1 MSSSS
6 SPEVLWGAQPRPL
19 LSCLHMEKGTLLG
32 RGHSNTPSSKK
43 SYPAGYKEL
52 GGTEELST
60 GPEK

>member
-1 MSSSS
+1 
-6 SPEVLWGAQPRPL
+6 
-19 LSCLHMEKGTLLG
+19 MEKGTLLG

>member
-1 MSSSS
+1 
-6 SPEVLWGAQPRPL
+6 
-19 LSCLHMEKGTLLG
+19 MEKDTLLG

-43 SYPAGYKEL
+43 SYSAGYKEL

>member
-19 LSCLHMEKGTLLG
+19 LSCLHMEKDTLLG
-32 RGHSNTPSSKK
+32 RGPSKK